1 MYQWPWTREHV
12 PLAVTETLNFRPP
25 ISDFF
30 FFLPQFKY
38 INLFFI
44 SFLQGT
50 GEGDMK
56 LDLGMI
62 KSLLKHFL
70 KCLSQQFFSSSC

>member
-1 MYQWPWTREHV
+1 M
-12 PLAVTETLNFRPP
+12 
-25 ISDFF
+25 IFF
-30 FFLPQFKY
+30 FFSLPQFKY

-56 LDLGMI
+56 LDLGVI
-62 KSLLKHFL
+62 KSLLTHFL
-70 KCLSQQFFSSSC
+70 KYLSQQFFLL